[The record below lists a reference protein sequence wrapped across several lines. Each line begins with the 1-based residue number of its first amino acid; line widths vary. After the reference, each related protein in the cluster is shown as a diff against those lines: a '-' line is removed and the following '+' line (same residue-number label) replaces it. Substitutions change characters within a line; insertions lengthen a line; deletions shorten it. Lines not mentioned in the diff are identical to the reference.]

1 MKQKKFPMSTQKADY
16 HLQTV
21 KYDIL
26 WDNEFTAIKHFLTEF
41 ARLAQT
47 AIEKVAQWFVWICK
61 QVGAQT
67 AIEKVAQW
75 FVWICKQVGQLID
88 CELRR
93 ADSEIMDLVDGR
105 YDGRIRRF
113 ENRYGG
119 LSR

>member
-1 MKQKKFPMSTQKADY
+1 MTEHIP
-16 HLQTV
+16 
-21 KYDIL
+21 DIYRTYI
-26 WDNEFTAIKHFLTEF
+26 EQCTKVYRGITEAPSKHHRESTAIKHFLTEF

-61 QVGAQT
+61 QVG
-67 AIEKVAQW
+67 
-75 FVWICKQVGQLID
+75 QLND

-93 ADSEIMDLVDGR
+93 ADSEIKDLVDGR

-113 ENRYGG
+113 ENHHGG